1 MIDATATPASES
13 SPAAQPEPVRVDRPA
28 RVLQRSLGSIASW
41 VAFTVG
47 MAWFI
52 YAGSV
57 RVGAG
62 HWLGQRLRV
71 QVIWS
76 RFLGFLADHGA
87 NSVMVGLVV
96 LMAILTLLGSL
107 VLLWWVLGQRN
118 DEAEPPVA
126 PDPA

>member
-1 MIDATATPASES
+1 M
-13 SPAAQPEPVRVDRPA
+13 AQPEPLRTDRPA
-28 RVLQRSLGSIASW
+28 RVLQRSLGSIAGW

-47 MAWFI
+47 LAWFI

-87 NSVMVGLVV
+87 NSVVVGMVV
-96 LMAILTLLGSL
+96 LMAVLTLLGSL
-107 VLLWWVLGQRN
+107 FLLWWALGQRN
-118 DEAEPPVA
+118 GEAEPPMA
-126 PDPA
+126 PDTA